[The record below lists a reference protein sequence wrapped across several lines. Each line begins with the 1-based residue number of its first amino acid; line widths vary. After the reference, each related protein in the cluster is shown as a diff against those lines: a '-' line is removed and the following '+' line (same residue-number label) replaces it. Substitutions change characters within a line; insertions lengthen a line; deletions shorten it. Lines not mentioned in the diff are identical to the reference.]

1 MRGRN
6 PGIRCQPTAQ
16 PHAVNN
22 MSLASIRNQ
31 TIALAGI
38 AQACFLVRQQATT
51 GNADQL
57 ALAAS
62 IGSLLKIDSTS
73 VEDVFG
79 GLSGLRLGLEQLD
92 KQLTSRLTANPE
104 QARYAAQLIYL
115 QKQLTKRPQMLDTI
129 RNGIARAQ
137 AQSEHFGVLH
147 PNVLANF
154 ADLYHGTVSTLQ
166 PRIMV
171 NGDQQYLGDQNTV
184 NKIRALLLAGIRA
197 TLLWRQC
204 GGSRWHLLLVR
215 SRLQREAQLLLSQ
228 L

>member
-1 MRGRN
+1 M
-6 PGIRCQPTAQ
+6 
-16 PHAVNN
+16 V
-22 MSLASIRNQ
+22 LASIGNQ

-51 GNADQL
+51 GNADNQ
-57 ALAAS
+57 AMTAS
-62 IGSLLKIDSTS
+62 IGSLLKIDSES
-73 VEDVFG
+73 AVDVFG
-79 GLSGLRLGLEQLD
+79 GLSGLRIGLEQLD
-92 KQLTSRLTANPE
+92 KQLTSRVVANPE

-115 QKQLTKRPQMLDTI
+115 QKQLSQQPQMLDTI
-129 RNGIARAQ
+129 RKGIQRAQ

-147 PNVLANF
+147 QNVLANL
-154 ADLYHGTVSTLQ
+154 ADLYHGTLSTLQ

-204 GGSRWHLLLVR
+204 GGSRWHLLLLR
-215 SRLQREAQLLLSQ
+215 GKLQRETQYLLTQ
-228 L
+228 I

>member
-1 MRGRN
+1 M
-6 PGIRCQPTAQ
+6 A
-16 PHAVNN
+16 
-22 MSLASIRNQ
+22 LASIGNQ

-51 GNADQL
+51 GNADNQ
-57 ALAAS
+57 AMTAS
-62 IGSLLKIDSTS
+62 IGSLLKIDSES
-73 VEDVFG
+73 AVDVYG
-79 GLSGLRLGLEQLD
+79 GLSGLRIGLEQLD
-92 KQLTSRLTANPE
+92 KQLTSRVVANPE

-115 QKQLTKRPQMLDTI
+115 QKQLSQQPQMLDTI
-129 RNGIARAQ
+129 RKGIQRAQ

-147 PNVLANF
+147 PNVLANL
-154 ADLYHGTVSTLQ
+154 ADLYHGTLSTLQ

-204 GGSRWHLLLVR
+204 GGSRWHLLLLR
-215 SRLQREAQLLLSQ
+215 GKLQREAQYLLTQ
-228 L
+228 I